1 MKNLKLYLIGIA
13 ILFVASAFVTAN
25 ILIKQNKKLK
35 AEVQRVQNNNF
46 QLMAENRD
54 NVNLQLS
61 FKEFKQS
68 VSTKIDSLL
77 KVFKIALKEVKTVTV
92 TNNYYIDSSKTII
105 RPIPVI
111 SNIDTL
117 YPFIDTK
124 DCFTIA
130 GIMKVV
136 NDRPELT
143 IQKREFKNEITL
155 IGYEKRPHHFWFI
168 KWGKKETFI
177 ESSSECGETTVK
189 QIDIIKK

>member
-1 MKNLKLYLIGIA
+1 MNKIKLYLIIGAVI
-13 ILFVASAFVTAN
+13 IVASAFVTAN
-25 ILIKQNKKLK
+25 ILIAQNKKLK
-35 AEVQRVQNNNF
+35 AEIERVQGNNL

-68 VSTKIDSLL
+68 VSTKIDSLIR
-77 KVFKIALKEVKTVTV
+77 VSKIALKEVKEVTI
-92 TNNYYIDSSKTII
+92 TNNYYIDSSRVII

-111 SNIDTL
+111 SNNDTI

-130 GIMKVV
+130 GIMKIV

-143 IQKREFKNEITL
+143 IQKREFKNEITV
-155 IGYEKRPHHFWFI
+155 IGYQKRPHHFWFI
-168 KWGKKETFI
+168 RWGKKETFI
-177 ESSSECGETTVK
+177 TSSSDCGETTTK
-189 QIDIIKK
+189 RIDIIKI

>member
-1 MKNLKLYLIGIA
+1 MNKLKLYLIIGAVI
-13 ILFVASAFVTAN
+13 IVASAFVTAN

-35 AEVQRVQNNNF
+35 AEIERAQGNNL

-68 VSTKIDSLL
+68 VSTKIDSLI
-77 KVFKIALKEVKTVTV
+77 KVSKIALKEVKTVTV
-92 TNNYYIDSSKTII
+92 TNNYYIDSSRTII

-111 SNIDTL
+111 SNNDTI

-130 GIMKVV
+130 GIMKIV

-143 IQKREFKNEITL
+143 IQKREFKNETTV
-155 IGYEKRPHHFWFI
+155 IGYQKRPHKFLFF

-177 ESSSECGETTVK
+177 TSSSDCGETTTK